1 MNFFKIFSI
10 GVFFLGASYANA
22 QTKVTAKNKPVDN
35 PAKCANIKEG
45 KFFRMNYP
53 PNLWYMT
60 VKDNIQTEYYN
71 DGKDFIK
78 LSMVFVGDCD
88 YKLVV
93 VEKSE
98 KEHPIKVGDVLSN
111 KVLATQDNYVKIQSK
126 FENDTYDFVLVKVK
140 ENKK

>member
-1 MNFFKIFSI
+1 
-10 GVFFLGASYANA
+10 
-22 QTKVTAKNKPVDN
+22 
-35 PAKCANIKEG
+35 
-45 KFFRMNYP
+45 MNYP

-140 ENKK
+140 ENRK